1 MQTFLAVLLGTLT
14 ANIILVAVAKYFE
27 RKRMRK
33 EMDNWQRAKEEIEK
47 TFNRVTQK
55 KETRAE
61 A

>member
-27 RKRMRK
+27 RRRMRK

-47 TFNRVTQK
+47 TFNRVTGK